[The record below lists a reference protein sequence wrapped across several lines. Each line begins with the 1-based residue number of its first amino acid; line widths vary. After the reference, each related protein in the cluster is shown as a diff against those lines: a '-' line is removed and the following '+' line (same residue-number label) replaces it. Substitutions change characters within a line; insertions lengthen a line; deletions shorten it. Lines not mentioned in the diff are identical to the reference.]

1 MQKLGVTTDIPP
13 ADMEAFENYLAT
25 FADPLTPSKQEAL
38 QMLFSPDF
46 DPVAMNLNLSQ
57 LEGEVM

>member
-1 MQKLGVTTDIPP
+1 
-13 ADMEAFENYLAT
+13 MEAFENYLAT
-25 FADPLTPSKQEAL
+25 FVDPLTPSKQEAL

-46 DPVAMNLNLSQ
+46 DPVAKNLNLAE

>member
-1 MQKLGVTTDIPP
+1 
-13 ADMEAFENYLAT
+13 MEAFENYLAT

-46 DPVAMNLNLSQ
+46 DHVAMNSNLAQ